1 MTHRVTLAHLPLLL
15 CSVRAPSLGHLQH
28 VIDLKFLIVQCPC
41 HGVQTGAVLC
51 CCLVPSAKRP
61 SVPCSFLAPSADKKC
76 FPSLGQRIPQLCCI
90 LPVCVSCLHRKPAS
104 SFVSPKL
111 SRTPGF
117 SGPQGRVG
125 TLSCGQNVFSELLF
139 SDVFKGL
146 VLAAALVRLG
156 GFA

>member
-1 MTHRVTLAHLPLLL
+1 MLLPGPLSQASFCTLFF
-15 CSVRAPSLGHLQH
+15 SG
-28 VIDLKFLIVQCPC
+28 
-41 HGVQTGAVLC
+41 T
-51 CCLVPSAKRP
+51 
-61 SVPCSFLAPSADKKC
+61 
-76 FPSLGQRIPQLCCI
+76 FPSLDRRIPQLCCI
-90 LPVCVSCLHRKPAS
+90 LPVCVSCLLRKPAS

-146 VLAAALVRLG
+146 VLAAALVGLG